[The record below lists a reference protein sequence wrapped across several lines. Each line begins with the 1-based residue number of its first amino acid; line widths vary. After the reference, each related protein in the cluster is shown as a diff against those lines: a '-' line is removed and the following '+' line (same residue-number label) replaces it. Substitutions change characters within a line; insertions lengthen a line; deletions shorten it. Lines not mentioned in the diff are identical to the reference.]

1 VKYLFVC
8 RRRIR
13 RLCGAVCWLLG
24 ATVLAAAQAPAAR
37 LDRVSILGT
46 DRYTPEQILQA
57 TGLTLGQPVT
67 REALQEAAD
76 RLAQLG
82 LFREVRYRF
91 TSVGEAIHLEWQLVE
106 APTLPVLFDNF
117 PWLTDEELLA
127 AIRAQLPLFNGT
139 APETGALL
147 EQIQRILEQE
157 LARVGVS
164 ARVEAEV
171 MPRIDEDGMLLRFR
185 VEGPSLNVQDVQW
198 GHPLAAQAP
207 RLREFRGDVVG
218 RPFSRYRLLLFA
230 RDHVL
235 PIYLAAGH
243 LQANIGV
250 PQARFAGDPNRP
262 LPNQVVAI
270 VPIEPGPL
278 YRLQE
283 VTWSGNAA
291 LRTEE
296 LKTFVDLQPGQI
308 ADGMRLR
315 AGWERIRNEYA
326 RRGYLDAVVRPE
338 PVFDA
343 DTQMVRYQVHI
354 AEGSQYRFAQLVLT
368 GLSVRAEQLVQ
379 QAWKLRPGDV
389 LDRIYFD
396 TFLETLRTRR
406 QQIFGDYVVHY
417 QEVGSYLRKNEATH
431 TVDVL
436 IDFK

>member
-1 VKYLFVC
+1 MKDLFKC
-8 RRRIR
+8 WRRTG
-13 RLCGAVCWLLG
+13 RLCRTVWLLLG
-24 ATVLAAAQAPAAR
+24 ATVIIAAQTPVAR
-37 LDRVSILGT
+37 LDRVSIQGT
-46 DRYTPEQILQA
+46 DRYTPEQILRA
-57 TGLTLGQPVT
+57 AGLALGQPVT
-67 REALQEAAD
+67 PQALQEAAD
-76 RLAQLG
+76 RLAQIG

-106 APTLPVLFDNF
+106 ASTLPVLFDNF

-127 AIRAQLPLFNGT
+127 AIRAQLPLFSGT
-139 APETGALL
+139 APETGSLV
-147 EQIQRILEQE
+147 EQIQHILEQE

-171 MPRIDEDGMLLRFR
+171 MPRIAEDGMLLRFR
-185 VEGPSLNVQDVQW
+185 VDGPSLNVQDVQW
-198 GHPLAAQAP
+198 GHPLAAQSP
-207 RLREFRGDVVG
+207 RLREFRGDIVG

-230 RDHVL
+230 HDHVL

-243 LQANIGV
+243 LQANIGT

-283 VTWSGNAA
+283 VTWFGNAA

-296 LKTFVDLQPGQI
+296 LKTFLDLQPGQI
-308 ADGMRLR
+308 ADGMQLR
-315 AGWERIRNEYA
+315 AGWERVRNEYA

-343 DTQMVRYQVHI
+343 NAQTVRYQVHLT
-354 AEGSQYRFAQLVLT
+354 EGPQYRFAQLVLT

-379 QAWKLRPGDV
+379 QAWKLQPGAV
-389 LDRIYFD
+389 LDRIYAD
-396 TFLETLRTRR
+396 AFLETLRTRR

-417 QEVGSYLRKNEATH
+417 QQVGSYLRKNEATH